1 VDELGHEARYFA
13 FHDRAVSSDHVL
25 VLGLGDVELR
35 NDCRRRQCVNSLRH
49 DERSIAEAIRATV
62 LREPNFLFF
71 RYTLLKK
78 SALCYHHLSMVQ
90 DVCFK
95 ELKRADGSHEIATDV
110 ISGISRRKEATDSR
124 HRPQKTRTRFDDE
137 EGNST
142 RVHQQTLFILSS
154 E

>member
-1 VDELGHEARYFA
+1 
-13 FHDRAVSSDHVL
+13 
-25 VLGLGDVELR
+25 
-35 NDCRRRQCVNSLRH
+35 
-49 DERSIAEAIRATV
+49 
-62 LREPNFLFF
+62 
-71 RYTLLKK
+71 
-78 SALCYHHLSMVQ
+78 MVQ

-154 E
+154 EFYAEACKFFLEAAVIAEPFRSSLSRLFILDLFITDSLSRESHLAVNIRHPNLRANFL